1 MTEDRALKEFI
12 VSETLG
18 TSLLVTA
25 LLRFMFESKR
35 LDQADMAA
43 IFASALALL
52 ESTAPSLPASVREKV
67 VMALAAGANDF
78 GVTVQ

>member
-1 MTEDRALKEFI
+1 MKEDRALKEFI

-25 LLRFMFESKR
+25 VLRFMFESKR

-43 IFASALALL
+43 IFASAFALL
-52 ESTAPSLPASVREKV
+52 ENTAPSLPENVRQKV
-67 VMALAAGANDF
+67 VTALAAGAKDF